1 VRLSVKGM
9 PNWGKLKVLGF
20 KGFAPFT
27 SYPRMF
33 SMVLP
38 MCFACAPNISFMC
51 SLTFANPNKD
61 MHAIPP
67 TFKN

>member
-1 VRLSVKGM
+1 M
-9 PNWGKLKVLGF
+9 PNWGKLKVLVF

-33 SMVLP
+33 LMVLP
-38 MCFACAPNISFMC
+38 MRFACAPNIFFMC
-51 SLTFANPNKD
+51 LLTFANPNKD
-61 MHAIPP
+61 MRAIRP